1 METSHLAFDVIFIT
15 ALILCNGALS
25 MSEMSLVS
33 ARRVRLQSEAARG
46 NKGAAAALRLI
57 GSPSGYLAAV
67 QVGITAVGV
76 LAGAF
81 GGANIA
87 ASLAKVIQELPLV
100 SQYAEA
106 LALGCVVAVIT
117 ILSIVFGELIPKRLA
132 MGHPETLSIVLA
144 RPVELLSFIARPLV
158 RLLTGVTDSCL
169 AFMAIKKDDSPT
181 VTDDELRSL
190 VEEGTRTGVFEKE
203 EETIIKRTLRLG
215 DRTVEEVMTRRG
227 DVVLINVEKPLS
239 AVLDTFRSSRHSF
252 FPVYQGQPDQIIGVL
267 SAKDLLAE
275 CIQSD
280 IQSIRQL
287 VKEPLFVSETLG
299 ALQVL
304 ETFKTSGKHFAVVY
318 DEHGG
323 MTGVLSVIDV
333 LEAIVG
339 GLPETDDT
347 SDLPVVVR
355 EDGSLL
361 IDGSL
366 PLDDFTEAI
375 GITNGAAG
383 FPEGIKT
390 LGGFIMDE
398 LGHIP
403 RVGDHFLW
411 MEWRFEV
418 MDMDGR
424 RVDKV
429 LVMNSKALDTVP
441 ASTELS

>member
-1 METSHLAFDVIFIT
+1 V
-15 ALILCNGALS
+15 
-25 MSEMSLVS
+25 
-33 ARRVRLQSEAARG
+33 
-46 NKGAAAALRLI
+46 
-57 GSPSGYLAAV
+57 
-67 QVGITAVGV
+67 
-76 LAGAF
+76 
-81 GGANIA
+81 
-87 ASLAKVIQELPLV
+87 
-100 SQYAEA
+100 
-106 LALGCVVAVIT
+106 
-117 ILSIVFGELIPKRLA
+117 
-132 MGHPETLSIVLA
+132 
-144 RPVELLSFIARPLV
+144 
-158 RLLTGVTDSCL
+158 
-169 AFMAIKKDDSPT
+169 
-181 VTDDELRSL
+181 
-190 VEEGTRTGVFEKE
+190 
-203 EETIIKRTLRLG
+203 
-215 DRTVEEVMTRRG
+215 
-227 DVVLINVEKPLS
+227 S

-366 PLDDFTEAI
+366 PLDDFKEVI
-375 GITNGAAG
+375 GITNGATG

-390 LGGFIMDE
+390 LGGFVMDE

-403 RVGDHFLW
+403 RAGDHFLW

-441 ASTELS
+441 ASAELS